1 MIPWH
6 AGTVSNP
13 EHKPLFEVVPENAER
28 PPPIELETSTGRLSV
43 AADLT
48 AEEFEILDELRRSA
62 GR

>member
-1 MIPWH
+1 M
-6 AGTVSNP
+6 SNP
-13 EHKPLFEVVPENAER
+13 ERKPLFEVVPESAER